1 MLSVAANCLPRVVLW
16 KIGEFLLFTEG
27 QLQAP

>member
-1 MLSVAANCLPRVVLW
+1 MLSVAATCRSRVVLW
-16 KIGEFLLFTEG
+16 KRGECLLFTEG